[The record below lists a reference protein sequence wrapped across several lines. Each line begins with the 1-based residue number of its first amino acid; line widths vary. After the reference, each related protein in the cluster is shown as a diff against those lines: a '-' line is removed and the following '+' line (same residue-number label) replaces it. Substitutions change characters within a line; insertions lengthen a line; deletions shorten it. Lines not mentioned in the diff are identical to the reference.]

1 MRRSEGDGMKHI
13 VAFGTFDTKGNEYKF
28 LKECMER
35 QFDGEI
41 ITVDIASLPHE
52 PPFAP
57 TIDNVTVASY
67 GGYSKENLYAA
78 DRLGGVEIMIRSIKL
93 VLRELYE
100 TGRMDGLIC
109 LGGGAGTIMGL
120 EAMKTLPSGFPKVMV
135 STIATSAKIGA
146 YVEGNDI
153 LVMNSIVDISGLN
166 RISRSVFRIAAG
178 AVVGA
183 VNAMTG
189 DKADE
194 NKPCIA
200 ATMYGNT
207 TEGVTAAKEWL
218 EAHGY
223 EVLVFH
229 ANGGG
234 GRTMEKLIRAG
245 KIDGVLDLTTT
256 EWADNMCEGAVCKG
270 GPNRLDAAA
279 QCGVPQVVAP
289 GALDQV
295 NYGSR
300 EGIPAQYADHIVYG
314 EGRSCLMRTN
324 AEENRR
330 MGEAIG
336 EKLNQCIAPCVFLF
350 PNKGYSKLDIMGGP
364 FWLPEADR
372 AFHDSFLHT
381 LHNPLVTVEE
391 TELHINDH
399 AFGIAA
405 ARKLHELI
413 TGREVAD

>member
-1 MRRSEGDGMKHI
+1 MKHI

-41 ITVDIASLPHE
+41 ITVDVASLPHE
-52 PPFAP
+52 PPFSP
-57 TIDNVTVASY
+57 TIDNITVAAR
-67 GGYSKENLYAA
+67 GGYTKDDLYAA
-78 DRLGGVEIMIRSIKL
+78 DRLGGVEIMIKSLKL
-93 VLRELYE
+93 VLKDLYDS
-100 TGRMDGLIC
+100 RQMDGVIA

-120 EAMKTLPSGFPKVMV
+120 EAMKTLPSGFPKVIV

-153 LVMNSIVDISGLN
+153 LVMNSIVDISGVN
-166 RISRSVFRIAAG
+166 RISRGVFRIAAG

-183 VNAMTG
+183 VQAMSEHDT
-189 DKADE
+189 ASH
-194 NKPCIA
+194 KPCVA

-218 EAHGY
+218 EEHGY

-256 EWADNMCEGAVCKG
+256 EWADNMCDGSVCKG
-270 GPNRLDAAA
+270 GPERLSAAA

-295 NYGSR
+295 NYGNR
-300 EGIPAQYADHIVYG
+300 ESIPAKYSDHMVYG

-324 AEENRR
+324 EDENRC

-336 EKLNQCIAPCVFLF
+336 EKLNGCVAPCVFLF
-350 PNKGYSKLDIMGGP
+350 PNRGYSKLDIADGP
-364 FWLPEADR
+364 FWFPEADR

-381 LHNPLVTVEE
+381 LTNPLVTVEE
-391 TELHINDH
+391 YDMHINDR
-399 AFGIAA
+399 AFGILAA
-405 ARKLHELI
+405 KMLHTLI
-413 TGREVAD
+413 TGREEA